1 MNNFPITKQNMWRG
15 PVIERKKN
23 LSNAL
28 KWKVFTIHAKLIT
41 LAAQKW
47 GDPDKNPSLYDA
59 IEKAKKAN
67 VPTDNI
73 SRAIKKWTGEDKD
86 SAQINE
92 LYYEWFATW
101 WVGIVAKSLTD
112 NKNRTSSNIRHIFSK
127 YWWNLWETWSVSS
140 FGFKFAGVVLLNL
153 DWKELEE
160 IEEDIIESGADDY
173 SLEDEETLRI
183 ITQKQDLMQVVK
195 YLQDK
200 KYILE
205 SFGLEYV
212 ATNLIE
218 ITDFDKALKIIKLIE
233 DLEEDE
239 DIEKVWHN
247 YNISDELQT
256 QAIEAIEKARFR
268 T

>member
-1 MNNFPITKQNMWRG
+1 MWRW

-47 GDPDKNPSLYDA
+47 WDPDKNPTLYDA

-73 SRAIKKWTGEDKD
+73 TRAIKKWTWEDKD

-92 LYYEWFATW
+92 LYYEWYAAG
-101 WVGIVAKSLTD
+101 WVWVVAKSLTD

-127 YWWNLWETWSVSS
+127 YGWNLWETWSVSS
-140 FGFKFAGVVLLNL
+140 FWFKFAGVIIL
-153 DWKELEE
+153 DLSWKKLED

-173 SLEDEETLRI
+173 SMEDEEMVRI
-183 ITQKQDLMQVVK
+183 VTQKQDLMQVVK
-195 YLQDK
+195 FLKDK
-200 KYILE
+200 GYNLD

-212 ATNLIE
+212 PTNLIE

-247 YNISDELQT
+247 YNIPEEIQL

>member
-1 MNNFPITKQNMWRG
+1 MWRW

-28 KWKVFTIHAKLIT
+28 KWKVFTIHAKLIA

-47 GDPDKNPSLYDA
+47 WDPDKNPSLFDA

-67 VPTDNI
+67 VPADNI
-73 SRAIKKWTGEDKD
+73 TRAIKKWTWEDKD
-86 SAQINE
+86 AAQINE
-92 LYYEWFATW
+92 IFYEWYGSW
-101 WVGIVAKSLTD
+101 WVWIIAKSLTD

-127 YWWNLWETWSVSS
+127 YGWNLWESGAVSS
-140 FGFKFAGVVLLNL
+140 FSFKFAGVILLL
-153 DWKELEE
+153 LEWKTLES
-160 IEEDIIESGADDY
+160 IEEDIIESWADDY
-173 SLEDEETLRI
+173 SLEDDETVRI

-195 YLQDK
+195 YLKDK
-200 KYILE
+200 WYNL
-205 SFGLEYV
+205 SDFSLEYV
-212 ATNLIE
+212 PVNFIE

-233 DLEEDE
+233 DLEADE
-239 DIEKVWHN
+239 DIENVWYN